1 MTQSVVRADALGA
14 SAKTLPEDH
23 GVLYANG
30 YVLSNGEDKQ
40 FAFDADQLKF
50 FQQITSPNGEDIL
63 YIFFNAVEGYYIA
76 YTYNLIEKKF
86 EAPMES
92 HGYSLYPDG
101 RWLVFQLSENEEA
114 STIHPMRIWDTPFST
129 PEHYAKVNAQT
140 QGSSP
145 LFNLGNT
152 ELVRALSS
160 VLSICQL
167 AQSEEVT
174 QAAYEVLIKQCRST
188 LDHYTWLNHDYA
200 CGIGSAINELM
211 GTTDKIIDEFAK
223 VQQLQNMLQA
233 ALISK
238 NWPFPSSLA
247 KSNWPPKSKRTHY

>member
-1 MTQSVVRADALGA
+1 
-14 SAKTLPEDH
+14 
-23 GVLYANG
+23 
-30 YVLSNGEDKQ
+30 
-40 FAFDADQLKF
+40 
-50 FQQITSPNGEDIL
+50 
-63 YIFFNAVEGYYIA
+63 
-76 YTYNLIEKKF
+76 
-86 EAPMES
+86 MES

-223 VQQLQNMLQA
+223 VQQLQKHASSSLDEQKSAVSELIGKIKLAPKEQANTLLSLLSEAKGQVGVTMSLRQQHYIDEVQVDSLLEELQA
-233 ALISK
+233 QRESLNLHLLTLLQDEKAYVPFKKQIQKLNYSSK
-238 NWPFPSSLA
+238 
-247 KSNWPPKSKRTHY
+247 K

>member
-1 MTQSVVRADALGA
+1 
-14 SAKTLPEDH
+14 
-23 GVLYANG
+23 
-30 YVLSNGEDKQ
+30 
-40 FAFDADQLKF
+40 
-50 FQQITSPNGEDIL
+50 
-63 YIFFNAVEGYYIA
+63 
-76 YTYNLIEKKF
+76 
-86 EAPMES
+86 MES

-129 PEHYAKVNAQT
+129 PEHYAKLNAQA

-200 CGIGSAINELM
+200 CGIGSAIDELM
-211 GTTDKIIDEFAK
+211 DTADKIIDEFAK
-223 VQQLQNMLQA
+223 VQQLQKQA
-233 ALISK
+233 A
-238 NWPFPSSLA
+238 SSLEEQKLA
-247 KSNWPPKSKRTHY
+247 VSELIGKIKLAPKEQANTLLLSLIHI